1 MFWTASKPL
10 AGADGGIAG
19 GDEAAI
25 APGAPPLPASTL
37 APPACGTSSAARAS
51 VPTSVDV
58 AFAGIRVVSGG
69 GACSVR
75 GALCVASGAAF
86 RVTSGVA
93 PCVASSAALGAV
105 SGIALGVAPGAALG
119 VVSGIAFS
127 VTGGAAL
134 GVVSGVA
141 LCGASGFGDGGTG
154 SVWRSKAAVVSARE
168 PGCGG
173 DCSAGP

>member
-69 GACSVR
+69 GSCSVR
-75 GALCVASGAAF
+75 GALCVASSAAF
-86 RVTSGVA
+86 
-93 PCVASSAALGAV
+93 GAV